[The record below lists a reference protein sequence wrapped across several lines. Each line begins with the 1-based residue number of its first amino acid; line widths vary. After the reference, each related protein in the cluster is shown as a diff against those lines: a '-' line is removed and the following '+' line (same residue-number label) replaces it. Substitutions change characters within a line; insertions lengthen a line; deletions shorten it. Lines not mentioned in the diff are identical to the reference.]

1 MSEKTSKRIA
11 TKASEMLADI
21 DIIIAELKKHQII
34 ISKTIVMLDKAK
46 SVAASALTQKE
57 KDK

>member
-1 MSEKTSKRIA
+1 MNEKTSKHIA

-21 DIIIAELKKHQII
+21 DTIIAELKKDQMV
-34 ISKTIVMLDKAK
+34 ISKTIVMLEKAK

-57 KDK
+57 KDN